1 MKHLYTPDDLKSI
14 ARLEIF
20 TKMLFTPIFRPS
32 PYILKNCT
40 FESLK
45 LFAIIYI
52 TWPAYTKR
60 SHCFLIFHVDI

>member
-20 TKMLFTPIFRPS
+20 TKRLFTPIFRPS
-32 PYILKNCT
+32 PYILKSCT

-45 LFAIIYI
+45 LFAII
-52 TWPAYTKR
+52 TWPTYIKR
-60 SHCFLIFHVDI
+60 SHCFFIFHVDI